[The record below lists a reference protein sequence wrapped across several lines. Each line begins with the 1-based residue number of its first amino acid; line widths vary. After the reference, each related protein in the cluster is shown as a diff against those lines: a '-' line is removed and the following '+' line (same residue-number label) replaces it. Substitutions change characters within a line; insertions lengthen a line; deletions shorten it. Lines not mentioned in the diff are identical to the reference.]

1 MCNSCQILLTQSGM
15 NWQGEYLLRR
25 CFRNGEGSV
34 KTLVLVERLLVNGN
48 GIMHRSAD
56 TSLGKRLYPGVPVS

>member
-1 MCNSCQILLTQSGM
+1 M

-34 KTLVLVERLLVNGN
+34 KTLVLVERLLVNGD
-48 GIMHRSAD
+48 GVMHRSTD
-56 TSLGKRLYPGVPVS
+56 TPLGERLYPGVPVS